1 MIPNKTATAEHLFT
15 LSEAEV
21 ELRVENEDKTG
32 YGGIP
37 TGTLQFLAHLAECV
51 LACSIPSEQA
61 AKELEKIRN
70 ELSPRLV
77 ANRNPL
83 LPARHK
89 KARE

>member
-37 TGTLQFLAHLAECV
+37 TGTPVCCPVGFV
-51 LACSIPSEQA
+51 
-61 AKELEKIRN
+61 
-70 ELSPRLV
+70 
-77 ANRNPL
+77 
-83 LPARHK
+83 
-89 KARE
+89 